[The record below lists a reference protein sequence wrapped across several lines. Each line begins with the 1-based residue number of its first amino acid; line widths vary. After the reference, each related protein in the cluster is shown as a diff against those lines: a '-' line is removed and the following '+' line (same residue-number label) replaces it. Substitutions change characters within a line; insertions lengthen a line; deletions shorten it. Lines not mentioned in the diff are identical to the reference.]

1 MLKNIIKNLNKLII
15 SENLD
20 FTNFQIFK
28 NFFLHRKI
36 AKLRSSRQAVK
47 FNIINLKK
55 FKNFLEKENL
65 VEKCQIDKKNFQSEE
80 MLINE
85 SSELLRKFGFVII
98 KNAFDKEKIQ
108 KFKDNVKNISPK
120 NHFYDN
126 SENKFEYEMSNEF
139 IPLHLNEFLFDHKI
153 INTIEKSCNHS
164 TIKKNLLEKIYVR
177 QATKIIF
184 FNTKKDNLNNNW
196 TAGWHVDFPT
206 QFTVHIILDDLT

>member
-1 MLKNIIKNLNKLII
+1 M
-15 SENLD
+15 
-20 FTNFQIFK
+20 
-28 NFFLHRKI
+28 
-36 AKLRSSRQAVK
+36 
-47 FNIINLKK
+47 
-55 FKNFLEKENL
+55 EKENL

-164 TIKKNLLEKIYVR
+164 TRKKFIRKTFMLTSNKNH
-177 QATKIIF
+177 F
-184 FNTKKDNLNNNW
+184 F
-196 TAGWHVDFPT
+196 
-206 QFTVHIILDDLT
+206 